1 MSINNRALL
10 DGIKLDSIKGILIDI
25 DDTMYSYEPN
35 HLNGLSA
42 CYKEISKNDNV
53 SLDFD
58 KFKDIYRDSRN
69 KITVSLSPLSACRSR
84 ALAFELL
91 FSKLGFK
98 NAYVHA
104 INYEK
109 IYWDKFLENI
119 KPHQYILDFLKR
131 CKKKNK
137 LISAVTDM
145 QYFFQVMKLRKM
157 DVVNLIDFLI
167 SSEEAGKEKP
177 HTDIFDLALYKM
189 KLKPNDVIMIG
200 DSYEK
205 DIIGANN
212 AGIES
217 IHLQV

>member
-1 MSINNRALL
+1 MSIKNRALL

-53 SLDFD
+53 SLDLD

-109 IYWDKFLENI
+109 IYWDKFLEN
-119 KPHQYILDFLKR
+119 PEYWQLKYF
-131 CKKKNK
+131 KKMVVHYKYFGEQNFVYNRLKEFDINQEKSINFDPRWNK
-137 LISAVTDM
+137 L
-145 QYFFQVMKLRKM
+145 
-157 DVVNLIDFLI
+157 
-167 SSEEAGKEKP
+167 KE
-177 HTDIFDLALYKM
+177 
-189 KLKPNDVIMIG
+189 LK
-200 DSYEK
+200 K
-205 DIIGANN
+205 
-212 AGIES
+212 
-217 IHLQV
+217 